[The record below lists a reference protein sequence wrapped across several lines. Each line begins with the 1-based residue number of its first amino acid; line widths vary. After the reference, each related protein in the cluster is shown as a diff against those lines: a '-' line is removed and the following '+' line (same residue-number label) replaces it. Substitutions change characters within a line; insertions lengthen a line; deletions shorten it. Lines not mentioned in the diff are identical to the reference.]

1 MSAFIATL
9 QESNNSLFPNLV
21 YTTSTTRT
29 HTTSPLE
36 FSFQQK
42 TLPGSGQVPVHQHYL
57 SSQLNTNFNGNSNN
71 IVNNPVISDNYHN
84 MIQMSGRKKQITLQ
98 VQENGKNTIT
108 REVLWPLILLQMT
121 MQGVKYTAKEKQHY

>member
-9 QESNNSLFPNLV
+9 QESNNSLFPNSV

-98 VQENGKNTIT
+98 VQENRKNTIT

-121 MQGVKYTAKEKQHY
+121 MQGVKHTAKEKQHY